1 MSTSSGSITSNCNP
15 EQVKKKAK
23 KNYKKLKTAKR
34 EEELRTLK
42 SDAKN
47 IKRKLEIY
55 GDEKDDETN
64 LLVDRLEEL
73 IWQIDAKLENLKTK
87 QRELRQLPK

>member
-15 EQVKKKAK
+15 EQVKKKAEK
-23 KNYKKLKTAKR
+23 RIIRTKKKLKTAKR

-47 IKRKLEIY
+47 MKRKLEIY
-55 GDEKDDETN
+55 GEEEDDETN
-64 LLVDRLEEL
+64 
-73 IWQIDAKLENLKTK
+73 
-87 QRELRQLPK
+87 